1 MTTLDAIGEIRA
13 SVQEGGWRATGNI
26 FNDADR
32 LEWYRAVESWYYLHR
47 GGAWE
52 PSPRLGFR
60 GHLLPDQWEKTIQD
74 SVAPWQAFTAQEFLK
89 RLDLQGIFFAEAASP
104 ANEHQ
109 LNVGDTYG
117 DIVEHLLGKSGQFG
131 HWNGVIDIWPEGITR
146 LNIDKANSAAPGAY
160 DLKGGNFWSRLQE
173 IAKIEFYLIWV
184 SKDNIINYQKNG
196 MFQTPLPDVTMD
208 ITSAHLMEPL
218 QITPRNTEQ
227 VGQVILHGMTPG
239 GEQIKGKYPD
249 DPTAGPPVVEG
260 GFLATSNA
268 QMDTIAERK
277 YKFANRDVTVSAKM
291 PGAMGL
297 LFEVM
302 DRVSITYSSA
312 VDGISWSAKKFWIE
326 DIGVS
331 LDMSSFGGS
340 TSMRLEAE
348 NA

>member
-1 MTTLDAIGEIRA
+1 MTTLDAIGEIRT
-13 SVQEGGWRATGNI
+13 SLQEGGWRATGNI

-32 LEWYRAVESWYYLHR
+32 LEWYQAAESWFYLHR

-52 PSPRLGFR
+52 PSARLGFR
-60 GHLLPDQWEKTIQD
+60 GHLLPNQWEKTIQD

-104 ANEHQ
+104 ANQHQ

-117 DIVEHLLGKSGQFG
+117 HIVEHLLGKTGQFG
-131 HWNGVIDIWPEGITR
+131 HWNGVFPVWPEGIAR
-146 LNIDKANSAAPGAY
+146 LNIDKTNSAAPGAY
-160 DLKGGNFWSRLQE
+160 DLKAGNFWSRLQE
-173 IAKIEFYLIWV
+173 IAKIEFFLLWV

-196 MFQTPLPDVTMD
+196 MFQTPLPDPVMD

-227 VGQVILHGMTPG
+227 IGQVILHGMTPG
-239 GEQIKGKYPD
+239 GLQIKGAFPT
-249 DPTAGPPVVEG
+249 DPTAGPPIDES

-268 QMDTIAERK
+268 QMATVAERK
-277 YKFANRDVTVSAKM
+277 YKYANRDVTVSAKLA
-291 PGAMGL
+291 GGMGL

-302 DRVSITYSSA
+302 DRVSITYSSPA
-312 VDGISWSAKKFWIE
+312 DGVSWSAKKFWIE
-326 DIGVS
+326 EISVPRDAA
-331 LDMSSFGGS
+331 FNA
-340 TSMRLEAE
+340 TTTMRLEAE